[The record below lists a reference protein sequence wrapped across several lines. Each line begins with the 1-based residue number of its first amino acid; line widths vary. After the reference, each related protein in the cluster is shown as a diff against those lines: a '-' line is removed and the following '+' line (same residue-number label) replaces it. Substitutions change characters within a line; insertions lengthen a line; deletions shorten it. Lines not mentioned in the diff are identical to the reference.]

1 MNKVFVALTATA
13 LLGLAGCAGME
24 SKEEMKSMPKAAMA
38 PKADTASADKAIAMA
53 EKELA
58 AVKKAGH
65 EWQLIDKATGGSSAP
80 LSKLLDAGK
89 KARANGDSAEAIR
102 IANRVAGHAKL
113 GQQQAQEQEKA
124 GPYYPK

>member
-1 MNKVFVALTATA
+1 MNKVLVALTATA

-24 SKEEMKSMPKAAMA
+24 AKEEMKSSPKAAMA
-38 PKADTASADKAIAMA
+38 NMDKSGVDKAIAMA

-65 EWQLIDKATGGSSAP
+65 EWQLIDKATGGSSQP
-80 LSKLLDAGK
+80 LSKLLDAAK
-89 KARANGDSAEAIR
+89 KARDKGDNAEAIR
-102 IANRVAGHAKL
+102 IANRVVENAKL
-113 GQQQAQEQEKA
+113 GLGQAKEQSNA